1 MPEIAPIMLLFRISI
16 LRIGLTL
23 NGQYD
28 KMDRYYSTN
37 ETEIDAFFHVKFL

>member
-1 MPEIAPIMLLFRISI
+1 MPEIARILRSLRISI

-28 KMDRYYSTN
+28 KMVRYYSTN
-37 ETEIDAFFHVKFL
+37 ETEIDAFFHAKFL

>member
-1 MPEIAPIMLLFRISI
+1 MSEIALNMLLFRIPI

-23 NGQYD
+23 NGRYD
-28 KMDRYYSTN
+28 KMDCYYSTN